1 MKFEDMFENLETLDA
16 EQLITLADAT
26 DVLIVQEPYD
36 LVMLIQELAG
46 RLEDVLNLDVMG
58 SDDEGK
64 EQGSLPAI
72 HEYN

>member
-1 MKFEDMFENLETLDA
+1 MKFEDMFENLETLDP

-26 DVLIVQEPYD
+26 DILIVQEHYD

-58 SDDEGK
+58 ADED
-64 EQGSLPAI
+64 EPVVAPI